1 MTDLK
6 DYFKQSYQGQQSFLD
21 NVIFPIF
28 GTDCFE
34 SGYNQEV
41 LALYPELQTV
51 AQATGISSVLNVGT
65 IDVDFNPISIFD
77 ITVKNRTQLN
87 RNRVGIQQIIRRIM
101 STYSSAFMIFH
112 YDDAAVWDW
121 RFSFCSKATN
131 DALTDSKR
139 YTFLL
144 GPNQSCRTVADNFG
158 KLLGKAGDIELDD
171 IKAAFDVEALSDE
184 FFGKYKQHYERF
196 VEYVTGKRFVKTG
209 GKWLEQAAH
218 EPHPQMYADF
228 GRDDKRV
235 RDYVKK
241 LLGRIVFLH
250 FLQKKGWLGVP
261 AGKAWGEGD
270 QNFMLRLFECATEA
284 QQEDFLDT
292 VLEPLF
298 AKGLDADRAADD
310 YLFDTQV
317 ALPQGSKVK
326 VPYLN
331 GGLFERDA
339 LDEIPTKFPSQFF
352 ADLLNFLYQYNF
364 TIDENDPDDAQ
375 VGVDPEMLGRIFENL
390 LEDNKD
396 KGAFYTPKEIVRYMC
411 RQSLTAY
418 LCTGISNKGEQ
429 QAIGEY
435 VKTYDVAH
443 LGGAASRLAQF
454 VDERLKEVKICDPA
468 IGSGAFPMGMLKEL
482 FLCRGAIENFD
493 NAAAIKRHII
503 CNNIYGVDIERGA
516 VDIARLRFWLSLV
529 VDEDEPH
536 TLPNLDFKVMQ
547 GNSLLEQYQGAD
559 LSCVAKDNVQQISE
573 GRSLVLFDSMLDVYR
588 KELRTMI
595 VQYYSEDNHAKK
607 QSLLARIKEN
617 VSQQLQES
625 GINVDLSH
633 IDLQANSHFFLW
645 HTWFGDVLNR
655 PDGKGGFDIVIGNPP
670 YIQLQDNGGSLA
682 KLYERC
688 GYETFAR
695 TGDIYCLFYERGW
708 QLLKQGGHLCFIT
721 SNKWMRAGY
730 GEKTRAFF
738 AQKTNP
744 MLLLDFA
751 GLKIFESA
759 TVDTNILLFSK
770 SENKHKTIS
779 VVAGKQNK
787 NSLSN
792 LSDFVMRQHSVCDF
806 STSESWVILS
816 PIEQSIK
823 RKIEAVGTPLKDWD
837 INIYRGVLTG
847 CNEAFII
854 TTEKRNEILAN
865 CQTEE
870 ERERTKELI
879 RPVLRGRDIKRY
891 GYEWADLWLIA
902 TFPSRHYDI
911 EEYPA
916 IKTYLLSFGIE
927 RLEQTGK
934 KYVINGE
941 EVKARKKNNNK
952 WFETQDSINYWQDF
966 FQQKVIYMEIQTDN
980 EKDGY
985 PFPCFSYDVGNNIV
999 LNTAYILSSNSIDV
1013 RFVLGFINSKIG
1025 RFLTKMYVTQLQER
1039 QYRMLAQYVSK
1050 FPIPQLKGNQTN
1062 YIIELVNENMN
1073 NQNKEIEERID
1084 RAVCSW
1090 YNLDANELDYINNE
1104 GFL

>member
-270 QNFMLRLFECATEA
+270 QDFMLHLFKCATEA

-411 RQSLTAY
+411 RQSLSAY
-418 LCTGISNKGEQ
+418 LCTGISNEGEQ

-443 LGGAASRLAQF
+443 LGGASSPLAQF

-559 LSCVAKDNVQQISE
+559 LSCVAKDNVQQLSE

-617 VSQQLQES
+617 VSLQLQES
-625 GINVDLSH
+625 GISVDLSH
-633 IDLQANSHFFLW
+633 IDLQANSQFFLW
-645 HTWFGDVLNR
+645 HTWFADVLNR
-655 PDGKGGFDIVIGNPP
+655 PGGKGGFDIVIGNPP

-837 INIYRGVLTG
+837 IQINYGIKTG

-870 ERERTKELI
+870 ERARTEELI

-941 EVKARKKNNNK
+941 EVKARKKN
-952 WFETQDSINYWQDF
+952 Q
-966 FQQKVIYMEIQTDN
+966 
-980 EKDGY
+980 
-985 PFPCFSYDVGNNIV
+985 
-999 LNTAYILSSNSIDV
+999 
-1013 RFVLGFINSKIG
+1013 
-1025 RFLTKMYVTQLQER
+1025 
-1039 QYRMLAQYVSK
+1039 
-1050 FPIPQLKGNQTN
+1050 
-1062 YIIELVNENMN
+1062 
-1073 NQNKEIEERID
+1073 
-1084 RAVCSW
+1084 
-1090 YNLDANELDYINNE
+1090 
-1104 GFL
+1104 

>member
-209 GKWLEQAAH
+209 GKWQEQAAH

-270 QNFMLRLFECATEA
+270 QDFMLHLFKCATEA

-298 AKGLDADRAADD
+298 AKGLDADRATDD

-317 ALPQGSKVK
+317 ALPQGSNVK

-411 RQSLTAY
+411 RQSLSAY
-418 LCTGISNKGEQ
+418 LCTGISNEGEQ

-443 LGGAASRLAQF
+443 LGGASSPLAQF

-559 LSCVAKDNVQQISE
+559 LSCVAKDNVQQLSE

-617 VSQQLQES
+617 VSLQLQES
-625 GINVDLSH
+625 GISVDLSH
-633 IDLQANSHFFLW
+633 IDLQANPHFFLW

-682 KLYERC
+682 K
-688 GYETFAR
+688 
-695 TGDIYCLFYERGW
+695 FY
-708 QLLKQGGHLCFIT
+708 
-721 SNKWMRAGY
+721 
-730 GEKTRAFF
+730 
-738 AQKTNP
+738 
-744 MLLLDFA
+744 
-751 GLKIFESA
+751 
-759 TVDTNILLFSK
+759 
-770 SENKHKTIS
+770 
-779 VVAGKQNK
+779 
-787 NSLSN
+787 
-792 LSDFVMRQHSVCDF
+792 
-806 STSESWVILS
+806 
-816 PIEQSIK
+816 
-823 RKIEAVGTPLKDWD
+823 
-837 INIYRGVLTG
+837 
-847 CNEAFII
+847 
-854 TTEKRNEILAN
+854 
-865 CQTEE
+865 
-870 ERERTKELI
+870 
-879 RPVLRGRDIKRY
+879 
-891 GYEWADLWLIA
+891 
-902 TFPSRHYDI
+902 
-911 EEYPA
+911 
-916 IKTYLLSFGIE
+916 
-927 RLEQTGK
+927 
-934 KYVINGE
+934 
-941 EVKARKKNNNK
+941 
-952 WFETQDSINYWQDF
+952 
-966 FQQKVIYMEIQTDN
+966 
-980 EKDGY
+980 
-985 PFPCFSYDVGNNIV
+985 
-999 LNTAYILSSNSIDV
+999 
-1013 RFVLGFINSKIG
+1013 
-1025 RFLTKMYVTQLQER
+1025 
-1039 QYRMLAQYVSK
+1039 
-1050 FPIPQLKGNQTN
+1050 
-1062 YIIELVNENMN
+1062 
-1073 NQNKEIEERID
+1073 
-1084 RAVCSW
+1084 
-1090 YNLDANELDYINNE
+1090 
-1104 GFL
+1104 

>member
-112 YDDAAVWDW
+112 YNDAAVWDW

-270 QNFMLRLFECATEA
+270 QDFMLHLFKCATEA

-443 LGGAASRLAQF
+443 LGGASSPLAQF

-559 LSCVAKDNVQQISE
+559 LSCVAKDNVQQLSE

-617 VSQQLQES
+617 VSLQLQES
-625 GINVDLSH
+625 GISVDLSH

-744 MLLLDFA
+744 MLLIDFA

-770 SENKHKTIS
+770 SENTHKTIS

-792 LSDFVMRQHSVCDF
+792 LSDLVLRQHSVCDF

-847 CNEAFII
+847 CNEAFIV

-879 RPVLRGRDIKRY
+879 RPILRGRDIKRY
-891 GYEWADLWLIA
+891 GYNWAGLWLINA
-902 TFPSRHYDI
+902 HNGIKGKLERIHI

-916 IKTYLLSFGIE
+916 LKAH
-927 RLEQTGK
+927 LEQFK
-934 KYVINGE
+934 HKLE
-941 EVKARKKNNNK
+941 ERSDKGDTPYNLRNCA
-952 WFETQDSINYWQDF
+952 YLQDF
-966 FQQKVIYMEIQTDN
+966 SCPKIIYPETTQGAYFAFDDKGLYIDKT
-980 EKDGY
+980 
-985 PFPCFSYDVGNNIV
+985 CFMLIANDAEY
-999 LNTAYILSSNSIDV
+999 LQHTLSSRLFEFAYKRIFASVELGEHGYQYNKHALIKLPVIKPDKSFRLDV
-1013 RFVLGFINSKIG
+1013 KKVDEL
-1025 RFLTKMYVTQLQER
+1025 MYKL
-1039 QYRMLAQYVSK
+1039 YG
-1050 FPIPQLKGNQTN
+1050 ITN
-1062 YIIELVNENMN
+1062 EEIR
-1073 NQNKEIEERID
+1073 EIE
-1084 RAVCSW
+1084 
-1090 YNLDANELDYINNE
+1090 NN
-1104 GFL
+1104 